1 MIGRGSDH
9 GVEESRIIFQL
20 VELSVDD
27 FG

>member
-9 GVEESRIIFQL
+9 AVEESRIIVQL